1 MATNNNTTTFYN
13 GNTAISW
20 RSLQQNFEPSGASDP
35 VRFSEFYRNTDV
47 DTNHPDLVVPDA
59 TENASIPT
67 SGRIEASEFRGSIKE
82 YVVTQSGSEN
92 TYDMDSTPSW
102 NSNLTRNVFKRMRVT
117 GSCNA
122 TSVSNSGAHF
132 DGLAYNLRI
141 EVDGG
146 SINGFHGNGAQ
157 GNDCTQRNGEGGGRA
172 LYVRNTSTRTQ
183 NPSRVEVQTLNS
195 GTIRGGGGGG
205 ASGSQGSGGGSLNCD
220 VSSDYTYTVWNNHS
234 YNGNR
239 ACNVSSCDANRTIN
253 YAADSNRGHTGNHSY
268 TGNLNNSGNAYNAG
282 NCWGQRGSRGRCRGR
297 WDRGQPCHPVWNKKC
312 MYTANFTIQ
321 AVAGCGGNGGDGQGV
336 GNTGGPGGGNNGLAG
351 QRAHCNTNNNH
362 IVGNSGNGGASGGNW
377 GSSGGNSGNANGGA
391 AGHAINSGDGRT
403 SDIISGNSGISGP
416 MNNCSVGANP

>member
-59 TENASIPT
+59 TENSSIPT
-67 SGRIEASEFRGSIKE
+67 SDRIEASEFRGSIKE
-82 YVVTQSGSEN
+82 YVVTQSGN
-92 TYDMDSTPSW
+92 DSQYQINSAPTW
-102 NSNLTRNVFKRMRVT
+102 NSNLDKNVFKRMRIT
-117 GSCNA
+117 GNCTAPSTGNM
-122 TSVSNSGAHF
+122 GAIF
-132 DGLAYNLRI
+132 NTLAYNLRI
-141 EVDGG
+141 QVDGG
-146 SINGFHGNGAQ
+146 TIDGFGGAGAT
-157 GNDCTQRNGEGGGRA
+157 GNDCTQRNGSNGGIA
-172 LYVRNTSTRTQ
+172 LYVRNTSTRTA
-183 NPSRVEVQTLNS
+183 NPSRTEVETLNS

-297 WDRGQPCHPVWNKKC
+297 WDRGQPCHPTWNKKC
-312 MYTANFTIQ
+312 WYTANFTIQ
-321 AVAGCGGNGGDGQGV
+321 AVAGCGGNGGKGQGP
-336 GNTGGPGGGNNGLAG
+336 NAAAGGNNGLAG

-377 GSSGGNSGNANGGA
+377 GAPGGNSGNANGGA
-391 AGHAINSGDGRT
+391 GGHAIQSGDGRT
-403 SDIISGNSGISGP
+403 SDVISGNSEIYGP
-416 MNNCSVGANP
+416 MNGCSVGANP